1 MASKSHSAS
10 SSAALVFDAVFLS
23 ELFYS
28 AGGVDEFLFAGKERV
43 AIRANFHMDIAHR
56 GTGFDHMA
64 TGTSDRRRLIFRMD
78 TCLHK
83 FLSNMKFYNI
93 TMGSLQTHAWRGE
106 ILDLAILSVFAQAL
120 LLYHVVPM
128 TMKMIQA
135 TIWAALL
142 AAALTAQGCPSGQLI
157 SQQTVE
163 EKVARVALGQT
174 TMAEVEATFGS
185 PYLKEKQLWVYNL
198 SDTEPGFKEVNAP
211 YSVGAGLIPPI
222 PTTVA
227 TNTRALITLRFN
239 DAGTVK
245 ALEVARY
252 FSSPYTHDYWYLV
265 KESSV
270 NNLEF
275 LARIGESSGFKV
287 AAVDFVSHTLNL
299 EDTGSKARMAVTLD
313 NQTLHITSTNPYS
326 RVSNEYRIF
335 VKRESAFTDAVTRS
349 EVVQ

>member
-1 MASKSHSAS
+1 M
-10 SSAALVFDAVFLS
+10 
-23 ELFYS
+23 
-28 AGGVDEFLFAGKERV
+28 RM
-43 AIRANFHMDIAHR
+43 IR
-56 GTGFDHMA
+56 
-64 TGTSDRRRLIFRMD
+64 S
-78 TCLHK
+78 
-83 FLSNMKFYNI
+83 
-93 TMGSLQTHAWRGE
+93 
-106 ILDLAILSVFAQAL
+106 
-120 LLYHVVPM
+120 
-128 TMKMIQA
+128 

-142 AAALTAQGCPSGQLI
+142 AAALAAQGCPSGQLI

-198 SDTEPGFKEVNAP
+198 SDTEPGFKEFKSP

-252 FSSPYTHDYWYLV
+252 FSSPYTHDYWYLLKQSSG
-265 KESSV
+265 KELESV
-270 NNLEF
+270 
-275 LARIGESSGFKV
+275 ARIGESNGFKV
-287 AAVDFVSHTLNL
+287 VGLDKTAGNFTLQDPSNKASMSIVL
-299 EDTGSKARMAVTLD
+299 E

>member
-1 MASKSHSAS
+1 
-10 SSAALVFDAVFLS
+10 
-23 ELFYS
+23 
-28 AGGVDEFLFAGKERV
+28 
-43 AIRANFHMDIAHR
+43 
-56 GTGFDHMA
+56 
-64 TGTSDRRRLIFRMD
+64 
-78 TCLHK
+78 
-83 FLSNMKFYNI
+83 
-93 TMGSLQTHAWRGE
+93 
-106 ILDLAILSVFAQAL
+106 
-120 LLYHVVPM
+120 M

-252 FSSPYTHDYWYLV
+252 FSSPYTHDYWYLL
-265 KESSV
+265 KESSDKQ
-270 NNLEF
+270 LESI
-275 LARIGESSGFKV
+275 ARMGESNGFKV
-287 AAVDFVSHTLNL
+287 VGLDKVARNFTLQDPSNKASMSIVL
-299 EDTGSKARMAVTLD
+299 E